1 MLTAEGKKYKEDLEA
16 RIAARVEDFKIEQQE
31 LLEELAEAGV
41 QVDIVNRLPSVST
54 SDYRHAIPILM
65 KHLRRNYSD
74 GTLAS
79 LARSLATKE
88 AQEYWD
94 EFVAMYRESS
104 KRESNGAGDV
114 SMALAAA
121 VAASCPP
128 KRMSE
133 LIDLL
138 RDRRLPHRAMLLGP
152 LRKKRGKD
160 AEIAHVLDDL
170 RHDPEL
176 TKEINSWK
184 VLPSQVRPMTH

>member
-1 MLTAEGKKYKEDLEA
+1 MLTAEGKKYKEGLEA
-16 RIAARVEDFKIEQQE
+16 RIAARVEAFKIEQRE
-31 LLEELAEAGV
+31 LLEELAQVGV
-41 QVDIVNRLPSVST
+41 QVDIVNRLPNVST

-121 VAASCPP
+121 IAAACPP
-128 KRMSE
+128 DRLSDLVE
-133 LIDLL
+133 LSKDQT
-138 RDRRLPHRAMLLGP
+138 LPHRVLLLTP
-152 LRKKRGKD
+152 LKKKRGRDTKV
-160 AEIAHVLDDL
+160 AEIIEEL
-170 RHDPEL
+170 RRDPAL
-176 TKEINSWK
+176 AKEINSWK
-184 VLPSQVRPMTH
+184 VLPGQKVPHSH

>member
-1 MLTAEGKKYKEDLEA
+1 MLTAEGKKHKEELEA
-16 RIAARVEDFKIEQQE
+16 RIAARVEAFKIEQRE
-31 LLEELAEAGV
+31 LLEELTQAGV
-41 QVDIVNRLPSVST
+41 KVDMVHRLPNVPT

-65 KHLRRNYSD
+65 KHLRRDYSV
-74 GTLAS
+74 GTVAS

-94 EFVAMYRESS
+94 EFVAMYKESS
-104 KRESNGAGDV
+104 TQEGDGAGDV

-133 LIDLL
+133 LVDLL
-138 RDRRLPHRAMLLGP
+138 RDRRLPYRAMLLGP

-170 RHDPEL
+170 CHDPEL
-176 TKEINSWK
+176 ATEINSWK
-184 VLPSQVRPMTH
+184 VLPAQVRSMTH